1 MKMLSTEITRNS
13 VPYIIGELGSNHQ
26 GDVKKAMQMMSTL
39 KATGFNAAKL
49 QKRTNK
55 EMYTR
60 ELLSRGYEGYNSYGA
75 TYGEHREA
83 LEFGKAEFE
92 ELISWGKEI
101 NLPVFATPFD
111 FSAANFLASLDM
123 PAFKMASGDICN
135 TPLLKHVAAF
145 GKPMFVSTGGSTMDD
160 IKRAYDAI
168 MPINEQLCIMHCTA
182 SYPCPPVGGSYEV
195 FNMRSISVLRS
206 AFYEIPI
213 GFSDHQNGISL
224 GPVGV
229 ALGATV
235 FEKHVTFDR
244 AAKGT
249 DHPFSL
255 EPVGQRKYVRD
266 IQRTYEAIGD
276 GKKRMY
282 ECEKAPLLK
291 MAKSIVAKRDV
302 LSGTV
307 LTMDDIAFKCPA
319 GGLEPFHAYD
329 MLGQKT
335 KNHLVRDQ
343 MIEWKDLE

>member
-1 MKMLSTEITRNS
+1 
-13 VPYIIGELGSNHQ
+13 
-26 GDVKKAMQMMSTL
+26 
-39 KATGFNAAKL
+39 
-49 QKRTNK
+49 
-55 EMYTR
+55 
-60 ELLSRGYEGYNSYGA
+60 
-75 TYGEHREA
+75 
-83 LEFGKAEFE
+83 
-92 ELISWGKEI
+92 
-101 NLPVFATPFD
+101 
-111 FSAANFLASLDM
+111 
-123 PAFKMASGDICN
+123 
-135 TPLLKHVAAF
+135 
-145 GKPMFVSTGGSTMDD
+145 
-160 IKRAYDAI
+160 
-168 MPINEQLCIMHCTA
+168 
-182 SYPCPPVGGSYEV
+182 
-195 FNMRSISVLRS
+195 MRSISVLRS

-276 GKKRMY
+276 GKKRLY

-307 LTMDDIAFKCPA
+307 LTMDDIAFKCPS
-319 GGLEPFHAYD
+319 GGLEPYHAYD
-329 MLGQKT
+329 MLGQRT
-335 KNHLVRDQ
+335 KKHLVRDQ